1 MKEMLPF
8 KRTTIYYKDDQMEYC
23 AEGLV
28 EGYLSKKQVNYDKI
42 FHSFFVSNENAGNHT
57 EKTFKNLLMFLK
69 EAHKIS

>member
-1 MKEMLPF
+1 
-8 KRTTIYYKDDQMEYC
+8 MEYY

-42 FHSFFVSNENAGNHT
+42 FHSLFVSNENEGNRM
-57 EKTFKNLLMFLK
+57 EKTFKKLLMFLK